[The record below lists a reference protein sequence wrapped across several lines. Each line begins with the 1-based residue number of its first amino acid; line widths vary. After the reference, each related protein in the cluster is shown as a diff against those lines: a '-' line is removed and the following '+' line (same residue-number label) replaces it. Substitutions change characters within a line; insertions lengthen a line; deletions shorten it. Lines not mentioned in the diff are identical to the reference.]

1 MKKKLLLICLCSLC
15 IAVGTTAQID
25 ITKVK
30 ADIVSDGGSD
40 SIGGE
45 TAGDNDGVIVG
56 DGDQQ
61 PDTQPAPQ
69 PASQPVPVQPPQ
81 EAETPA
87 VSQPVKSSQSKKE
100 PEKTIEPQKT
110 ENPAPPEKAEDTKI
124 VDTADQKEPEKT
136 ENPASSKE
144 PDEIENPVPSEK
156 AEDTQTVDTAD
167 QKEMQKPAETIP
179 SKEPVKEKTPAISL
193 KIIKMFGALIIGYI
207 VAAIIVLGFR
217 TVMSPL
223 VFYMSIDM
231 RYRFAAPVRLK
242 KASEG
247 YQIDITK
254 IIDRYDSST
263 FQIRFNRMVLKKL
276 QGMELTIINGEQRI
290 ASDIRSSID
299 ISI

>member
-1 MKKKLLLICLCSLC
+1 MKKKLLLICLC

-81 EAETPA
+81 ETPA
-87 VSQPVKSSQSKKE
+87 EKQPVKSSQSKKE

-110 ENPAPPEKAEDTKI
+110 EKPAPPEELEKS
-124 VDTADQKEPEKT
+124 VEPAPS
-136 ENPASSKE
+136 NE

-207 VAAIIVLGFR
+207 VAAVIVLGFR
-217 TVMSPL
+217 TVLSPL
-223 VFYMSIDM
+223 VFFMSIDM

-276 QGMELTIINGEQRI
+276 QGMDLTIINGEQRI

>member
-1 MKKKLLLICLCSLC
+1 MKKQLLLICLCSLC
-15 IAVGTTAQID
+15 IAVGTQID

-61 PDTQPAPQ
+61 PDPQPAP
-69 PASQPVPVQPPQ
+69 QPVPVQPPQ

-87 VSQPVKSSQSKKE
+87 ASQPVKSSQSKKV

-110 ENPAPPEKAEDTKI
+110 EKPAPPEELEKSAEP
-124 VDTADQKEPEKT
+124 APSKEPEKT
-136 ENPASSKE
+136 ENPAPSKE
-144 PDEIENPVPSEK
+144 PENPVPSEK
-156 AEDTQTVDTAD
+156 AEDTPTVDTAD

-207 VAAIIVLGFR
+207 VAAVIVIGFR

-231 RYRFAAPVRLK
+231 RYRFAAPIRLK

>member
-15 IAVGTTAQID
+15 IAVGTQID

-61 PDTQPAPQ
+61 PDPQPAP
-69 PASQPVPVQPPQ
+69 QPVPVQPPQ

-87 VSQPVKSSQSKKE
+87 ASQPVKSSQSKKV

-110 ENPAPPEKAEDTKI
+110 EKPAPPEELEKSAEP
-124 VDTADQKEPEKT
+124 APSKEPEKT
-136 ENPASSKE
+136 ENPAPSKE
-144 PDEIENPVPSEK
+144 PENPVPSEK
-156 AEDTQTVDTAD
+156 AEDTPTVDTAD

-231 RYRFAAPVRLK
+231 RYRLAAPVRLK
-242 KASEG
+242 KSSEG

-263 FQIRFNRMVLKKL
+263 FRVRFNRMVLKKL

>member
-1 MKKKLLLICLCSLC
+1 MKKQLLLICLCSLC
-15 IAVGTTAQID
+15 IAVGTQID

-61 PDTQPAPQ
+61 PDPQPAP
-69 PASQPVPVQPPQ
+69 QPVPVQPPQ

-87 VSQPVKSSQSKKE
+87 ASQPVKSSQSKKV

-110 ENPAPPEKAEDTKI
+110 EKPAPPEELEKSAEP
-124 VDTADQKEPEKT
+124 APSKEPEKT
-136 ENPASSKE
+136 ENPAPSKE
-144 PDEIENPVPSEK
+144 PENPVPSEK
-156 AEDTQTVDTAD
+156 AEDTPTVDTAD

-207 VAAIIVLGFR
+207 VAAVIVIGFR

-276 QGMELTIINGEQRI
+276 QGMELTIINGVQRI

>member
-15 IAVGTTAQID
+15 IAVGTQID

-61 PDTQPAPQ
+61 PDPQPAP
-69 PASQPVPVQPPQ
+69 QPVPVQPPQ

-87 VSQPVKSSQSKKE
+87 ASQPVKSSQSKKV

-110 ENPAPPEKAEDTKI
+110 EKPAPPEELEKSAEP
-124 VDTADQKEPEKT
+124 APSKEPEKT
-136 ENPASSKE
+136 ENPAPSKE
-144 PDEIENPVPSEK
+144 PENPV
-156 AEDTQTVDTAD
+156 
-167 QKEMQKPAETIP
+167 P

-207 VAAIIVLGFR
+207 VAAVIVLGFR

>member
-15 IAVGTTAQID
+15 IAAVGTTAEID
-25 ITKVK
+25 ITVK

-61 PDTQPAPQ
+61 PDPQPAP
-69 PASQPVPVQPPQ
+69 QPVPVQPPQ

-87 VSQPVKSSQSKKE
+87 EKQPVKSSQSRKE

-110 ENPAPPEKAEDTKI
+110 ENPDSPEELEKSAESAPS
-124 VDTADQKEPEKT
+124 KEPEKT
-136 ENPASSKE
+136 EKPAPSKE
-144 PDEIENPVPSEK
+144 PEKIENPSPSEK

-179 SKEPVKEKTPAISL
+179 SKEPAKEKTPAISL

-207 VAAIIVLGFR
+207 VAAVIVLGFR

-263 FQIRFNRMVLKKL
+263 FQIHFNRMVLKKL

>member
-1 MKKKLLLICLCSLC
+1 MKKKLLLICLC
-15 IAVGTTAQID
+15 IAVGTTAQMD

-61 PDTQPAPQ
+61 PDPQPAP
-69 PASQPVPVQPPQ
+69 QPVPVQPPQ

-87 VSQPVKSSQSKKE
+87 ASQPVKSSQSKKV

-110 ENPAPPEKAEDTKI
+110 EKPAPPEELEKSAEP
-124 VDTADQKEPEKT
+124 APSKEPEKT
-136 ENPASSKE
+136 ENPAPSKE
-144 PDEIENPVPSEK
+144 PENPVPSEK
-156 AEDTQTVDTAD
+156 AEDTPTVDTAD

-207 VAAIIVLGFR
+207 VAAVIVLGFR

-263 FQIRFNRMVLKKL
+263 FRVRFNRMVLKKL

>member
-1 MKKKLLLICLCSLC
+1 MKKKLLLICLC

-61 PDTQPAPQ
+61 PDPQPAP
-69 PASQPVPVQPPQ
+69 QPVPVQPPQ

-87 VSQPVKSSQSKKE
+87 ASQPVKSSQSKKV

-110 ENPAPPEKAEDTKI
+110 EKPAPPEELEKSAEP
-124 VDTADQKEPEKT
+124 APSKEPEKT
-136 ENPASSKE
+136 ENPAPSKE
-144 PDEIENPVPSEK
+144 PENPVPSEK
-156 AEDTQTVDTAD
+156 AEDTPTVDTAD

-207 VAAIIVLGFR
+207 VAAVIVIGFR

>member
-1 MKKKLLLICLCSLC
+1 MKKQLLLICLCSLC
-15 IAVGTTAQID
+15 IAVGTQID

-61 PDTQPAPQ
+61 PDPQPAP
-69 PASQPVPVQPPQ
+69 QPVPVQPPQ

-87 VSQPVKSSQSKKE
+87 ASQPVKSSQSKKV

-110 ENPAPPEKAEDTKI
+110 EKPAPPEELEKSAEP
-124 VDTADQKEPEKT
+124 APSKEPEKT
-136 ENPASSKE
+136 ENPDPSKE
-144 PDEIENPVPSEK
+144 PENPVPSEK
-156 AEDTQTVDTAD
+156 AEDTPTVDTAD

-207 VAAIIVLGFR
+207 VAAVIVIGFR

-231 RYRFAAPVRLK
+231 RYRFAAPIRLK

>member
-15 IAVGTTAQID
+15 IAAVGTTAEID
-25 ITKVK
+25 ITVK

-61 PDTQPAPQ
+61 PDPQPAP
-69 PASQPVPVQPPQ
+69 QPVPVQPPQ

-87 VSQPVKSSQSKKE
+87 ASQPVKSSQSKKV

-110 ENPAPPEKAEDTKI
+110 EKPVPPEELEKPAEPAPS
-124 VDTADQKEPEKT
+124 KEPEKT
-136 ENPASSKE
+136 ENPAPSKE
-144 PDEIENPVPSEK
+144 PENPVPSEK
-156 AEDTQTVDTAD
+156 AEDTPTVDTAD

-207 VAAIIVLGFR
+207 VAAVIVLGFR

>member
-1 MKKKLLLICLCSLC
+1 MRKKLLLICLC

-61 PDTQPAPQ
+61 PDPQPAP
-69 PASQPVPVQPPQ
+69 QPVPVQPPQ

-87 VSQPVKSSQSKKE
+87 EKQPVKSSQSRKE

-110 ENPAPPEKAEDTKI
+110 ENTDSSEGLEKSAEPAPS
-124 VDTADQKEPEKT
+124 KEPEKT
-136 ENPASSKE
+136 EKPAPSKE
-144 PDEIENPVPSEK
+144 PEKIENPDPSEK
-156 AEDTQTVDTAD
+156 AEDTKTVDTAD
-167 QKEMQKPAETIP
+167 QKEMQKPAETVP

-207 VAAIIVLGFR
+207 VAAVIVLGFR

-231 RYRFAAPVRLK
+231 RYRFAAPVKLK
-242 KASEG
+242 KSSAG

-299 ISI
+299 VSI

>member
-1 MKKKLLLICLCSLC
+1 M
-15 IAVGTTAQID
+15 D

-61 PDTQPAPQ
+61 PDPQPAP
-69 PASQPVPVQPPQ
+69 QPVPVQPPQ

-87 VSQPVKSSQSKKE
+87 ASQPVKSSQSKKV

-110 ENPAPPEKAEDTKI
+110 EKPAPPEELEKSAEP
-124 VDTADQKEPEKT
+124 APSKEPEKT
-136 ENPASSKE
+136 ENPAPSKE
-144 PDEIENPVPSEK
+144 PGNPVP
-156 AEDTQTVDTAD
+156 TVDTAD

-193 KIIKMFGALIIGYI
+193 KIIKMFGALIIGYF
-207 VAAIIVLGFR
+207 VAAVIVLGFR
-217 TVMSPL
+217 TVLSPL

-263 FQIRFNRMVLKKL
+263 FRVRFNRMVLKKL

>member
-1 MKKKLLLICLCSLC
+1 MKKKLLLICLC
-15 IAVGTTAQID
+15 IAVGTTAQMD

-87 VSQPVKSSQSKKE
+87 EKQPVKSSQSKKE
-100 PEKTIEPQKT
+100 SEKTIEPQKT
-110 ENPAPPEKAEDTKI
+110 EKPAPPEELEKSAEP
-124 VDTADQKEPEKT
+124 APSKEPEKT
-136 ENPASSKE
+136 ENPDPSKE

>member
-45 TAGDNDGVIVG
+45 NAGDNDGVIVG

-61 PDTQPAPQ
+61 PDPQPAP
-69 PASQPVPVQPPQ
+69 QPVPVQPPQ

-87 VSQPVKSSQSKKE
+87 ASQPVKSSQSKKE

-110 ENPAPPEKAEDTKI
+110 EKPAPPEESEKSAEP
-124 VDTADQKEPEKT
+124 APLKEPEKT
-136 ENPASSKE
+136 ENPDPSKE
-144 PDEIENPVPSEK
+144 PENPVPSEK
-156 AEDTQTVDTAD
+156 AEDTPTVDT
-167 QKEMQKPAETIP
+167 AETIP
-179 SKEPVKEKTPAISL
+179 SKEPVKEKTPAISQ

-207 VAAIIVLGFR
+207 VAAVIVIGFR
-217 TVMSPL
+217 TVLSPL

-242 KASEG
+242 KVLSG

-263 FQIRFNRMVLKKL
+263 FQIRFNRMVLIKL
-276 QGMELTIINGEQRI
+276 QGMDLTIINGEQRI

>member
-1 MKKKLLLICLCSLC
+1 MKKKLLLIYLCSLC

-45 TAGDNDGVIVG
+45 NAGDNDGVIVG

-61 PDTQPAPQ
+61 PDQKPAP
-69 PASQPVPVQPPQ
+69 QPVPVQPPQ

-87 VSQPVKSSQSKKE
+87 EKQPVKSSQSKNE

-110 ENPAPPEKAEDTKI
+110 EKPASPEELEKSAEPAPS
-124 VDTADQKEPEKT
+124 KEPEKT
-136 ENPASSKE
+136 EKPAPSKE
-144 PDEIENPVPSEK
+144 PQKTENPATSEK
-156 AEDTQTVDTAD
+156 AEATKGVDTAD

-179 SKEPVKEKTPAISL
+179 SKEKTPAISL

-207 VAAIIVLGFR
+207 VAAVIVLGLR

-299 ISI
+299 VSI

>member
-1 MKKKLLLICLCSLC
+1 MLFRSPPEESEKS
-15 IAVGTTAQID
+15 A
-25 ITKVK
+25 
-30 ADIVSDGGSD
+30 
-40 SIGGE
+40 E
-45 TAGDNDGVIVG
+45 
-56 DGDQQ
+56 
-61 PDTQPAPQ
+61 PAP
-69 PASQPVPVQPPQ
+69 S
-81 EAETPA
+81 
-87 VSQPVKSSQSKKE
+87 
-100 PEKTIEPQKT
+100 
-110 ENPAPPEKAEDTKI
+110 
-124 VDTADQKEPEKT
+124 KEPEKT
-136 ENPASSKE
+136 ENPAPSKE
-144 PDEIENPVPSEK
+144 PDEIENPAPS
-156 AEDTQTVDTAD
+156 D

-207 VAAIIVLGFR
+207 VAVIIVLGFR

-263 FQIRFNRMVLKKL
+263 FQIHFNRMVLKKL
-276 QGMELTIINGEQRI
+276 QGMDLTIINGEQRI

>member
-15 IAVGTTAQID
+15 IAAVGTTAEID
-25 ITKVK
+25 ITVK

-61 PDTQPAPQ
+61 PDPQPAP
-69 PASQPVPVQPPQ
+69 QPVPVQPPQ

-87 VSQPVKSSQSKKE
+87 ASQPVKSSQSKKV

-110 ENPAPPEKAEDTKI
+110 EKPAPPEELEKSAEP
-124 VDTADQKEPEKT
+124 APSKEPEKT
-136 ENPASSKE
+136 ENPAPSKE
-144 PDEIENPVPSEK
+144 PENPVPSEK
-156 AEDTQTVDTAD
+156 AEDTPTVDTAD

-207 VAAIIVLGFR
+207 VAAVIVIGFR

>member
-61 PDTQPAPQ
+61 PDPQPAP
-69 PASQPVPVQPPQ
+69 QPVPVQPPQ

-87 VSQPVKSSQSKKE
+87 ASQPVKSSQSKKV

-110 ENPAPPEKAEDTKI
+110 EKPAPPEELEKSAEP
-124 VDTADQKEPEKT
+124 APSKEPEKT
-136 ENPASSKE
+136 ENPAPSKE
-144 PDEIENPVPSEK
+144 PENPVPSEK
-156 AEDTQTVDTAD
+156 AEDTPTVDTAD

-207 VAAIIVLGFR
+207 VAAVIVLGFR

-263 FQIRFNRMVLKKL
+263 FRVRFNRMVLKKL
-276 QGMELTIINGEQRI
+276 QGMDLTIINGEQHI

-299 ISI
+299 VSI

>member
-15 IAVGTTAQID
+15 IAAVGTTAEID
-25 ITKVK
+25 ITVK

-61 PDTQPAPQ
+61 PDPQPAP
-69 PASQPVPVQPPQ
+69 QPVPVQPPQ

-87 VSQPVKSSQSKKE
+87 EKQPVKSSQSRKE

-110 ENPAPPEKAEDTKI
+110 ENPDSPEELEKSAESAPS
-124 VDTADQKEPEKT
+124 KEPEKT
-136 ENPASSKE
+136 EKPAPSKE
-144 PDEIENPVPSEK
+144 PEKIENPSPSEK

-179 SKEPVKEKTPAISL
+179 SKEPAKEKTPAISL

-207 VAAIIVLGFR
+207 VAAVIVLGFR

-231 RYRFAAPVRLK
+231 RYRFAAPVKLK
-242 KASEG
+242 KSSAG

-299 ISI
+299 VSI

>member
-1 MKKKLLLICLCSLC
+1 
-15 IAVGTTAQID
+15 
-25 ITKVK
+25 
-30 ADIVSDGGSD
+30 
-40 SIGGE
+40 
-45 TAGDNDGVIVG
+45 
-56 DGDQQ
+56 
-61 PDTQPAPQ
+61 
-69 PASQPVPVQPPQ
+69 
-81 EAETPA
+81 
-87 VSQPVKSSQSKKE
+87 
-100 PEKTIEPQKT
+100 
-110 ENPAPPEKAEDTKI
+110 
-124 VDTADQKEPEKT
+124 
-136 ENPASSKE
+136 
-144 PDEIENPVPSEK
+144 
-156 AEDTQTVDTAD
+156 
-167 QKEMQKPAETIP
+167 MQKPAETIP

-207 VAAIIVLGFR
+207 VAAVIVLGFR

>member
-15 IAVGTTAQID
+15 IAVGTQID

-61 PDTQPAPQ
+61 PDPQPAP
-69 PASQPVPVQPPQ
+69 QPVPVQPPQ

-87 VSQPVKSSQSKKE
+87 ASQPVKSSQSKKV

-110 ENPAPPEKAEDTKI
+110 EKPAPPEELEKSAEP
-124 VDTADQKEPEKT
+124 APSKEPEKT
-136 ENPASSKE
+136 ENPAPSKE
-144 PDEIENPVPSEK
+144 PENPVPSEK
-156 AEDTQTVDTAD
+156 AEDTPTVDTAD

-207 VAAIIVLGFR
+207 VAAVIVIGFR

>member
-25 ITKVK
+25 ITVK

-56 DGDQQ
+56 DGEQQPDQQ
-61 PDTQPAPQ
+61 PAP
-69 PASQPVPVQPPQ
+69 QPVPVQPQQ
-81 EAETPA
+81 EAEIPA
-87 VSQPVKSSQSKKE
+87 EKPPVKSSQSKKE

-110 ENPAPPEKAEDTKI
+110 ENPASPEESEKSAE
-124 VDTADQKEPEKT
+124 TAPSKEPKKT
-136 ENPASSKE
+136 ENPAPSKE
-144 PDEIENPVPSEK
+144 PDEIENPAPSEK
-156 AEDTQTVDTAD
+156 AEETKTIDTAD

-193 KIIKMFGALIIGYI
+193 KIIKMLGALIIGYI
-207 VAAIIVLGFR
+207 VAAVIVLGFR

-223 VFYMSIDM
+223 VFYMSIDI

-263 FQIRFNRMVLKKL
+263 FQIRFNRMALKKL

-299 ISI
+299 VSI

>member
-1 MKKKLLLICLCSLC
+1 MKKQLLLICLCSLC
-15 IAVGTTAQID
+15 IAVGTQID

-61 PDTQPAPQ
+61 PDPQPAP
-69 PASQPVPVQPPQ
+69 QPVPVQPPQ

-87 VSQPVKSSQSKKE
+87 ASQPVKSSQSKKV

-110 ENPAPPEKAEDTKI
+110 EKPAPPEELEKSAEP
-124 VDTADQKEPEKT
+124 APSKEPEKT
-136 ENPASSKE
+136 ENPAPSKE
-144 PDEIENPVPSEK
+144 PENPVPSEK
-156 AEDTQTVDTAD
+156 AEDTPTVDTAD
-167 QKEMQKPAETIP
+167 QKK
-179 SKEPVKEKTPAISL
+179 PVKEKTPAISL

-207 VAAIIVLGFR
+207 AAAVIVLGFR

-290 ASDIRSSID
+290 ASNIRSSID

>member
-1 MKKKLLLICLCSLC
+1 MKKQLLLICLCSLC
-15 IAVGTTAQID
+15 IAAVGTQID

-61 PDTQPAPQ
+61 PDPQPAP
-69 PASQPVPVQPPQ
+69 QPVPVQPPQ

-87 VSQPVKSSQSKKE
+87 ASQPVKSSQSKKV

-110 ENPAPPEKAEDTKI
+110 EKPAPPEELEKSAEP
-124 VDTADQKEPEKT
+124 APSKEPEKT
-136 ENPASSKE
+136 ENPAPSKE
-144 PDEIENPVPSEK
+144 PENPVPSEK
-156 AEDTQTVDTAD
+156 AEDTPTVDTAD

-207 VAAIIVLGFR
+207 VAAVIVLGFR

>member
-1 MKKKLLLICLCSLC
+1 MKKQLLLICLCSLC
-15 IAVGTTAQID
+15 IAVGTQID

-61 PDTQPAPQ
+61 PDPQPAP
-69 PASQPVPVQPPQ
+69 QPVPVQPPQ

-87 VSQPVKSSQSKKE
+87 ASQPVKSSQSKKE

-110 ENPAPPEKAEDTKI
+110 EKPAPPEELEKSAEP
-124 VDTADQKEPEKT
+124 APSKEPEKT
-136 ENPASSKE
+136 ENPAPSKE
-144 PDEIENPVPSEK
+144 PENPVPSEK
-156 AEDTQTVDTAD
+156 AEDTPTVDTAD

-207 VAAIIVLGFR
+207 VAAVIVIGFR

>member
-61 PDTQPAPQ
+61 PDQKPAP
-69 PASQPVPVQPPQ
+69 QPVPVQPPQ

-87 VSQPVKSSQSKKE
+87 EKQPVKSSQSRKE

-110 ENPAPPEKAEDTKI
+110 ENPDSPEELEKSAEPAPS
-124 VDTADQKEPEKT
+124 KEPEKT
-136 ENPASSKE
+136 EKPAPSKE
-144 PDEIENPVPSEK
+144 PEKIENPAPSEK

-167 QKEMQKPAETIP
+167 QKEMQKPA
-179 SKEPVKEKTPAISL
+179 ISL

-207 VAAIIVLGFR
+207 VAAVIVLGLR

-242 KASEG
+242 KASAG

-299 ISI
+299 VSI

>member
-61 PDTQPAPQ
+61 PDPQPAP
-69 PASQPVPVQPPQ
+69 QPVPVQPPQ

-87 VSQPVKSSQSKKE
+87 ASQPVKSSQSKKV

-110 ENPAPPEKAEDTKI
+110 ENPAPPEESEKSAEP
-124 VDTADQKEPEKT
+124 APSKEPEKT
-136 ENPASSKE
+136 ENPAPSKE
-144 PDEIENPVPSEK
+144 PDEIENPAPS
-156 AEDTQTVDTAD
+156 D

-207 VAAIIVLGFR
+207 VAVIIVLGFR

-263 FQIRFNRMVLKKL
+263 FQIHFNRMVLKKL
-276 QGMELTIINGEQRI
+276 QGMDLTIINGEQRI

>member
-15 IAVGTTAQID
+15 IAVGTQID

-61 PDTQPAPQ
+61 PDPQPAP
-69 PASQPVPVQPPQ
+69 QPVPVQPPQ

-87 VSQPVKSSQSKKE
+87 ASQPVKSSQSKKV

-110 ENPAPPEKAEDTKI
+110 EKPAPPEELEKSAEP
-124 VDTADQKEPEKT
+124 APSKEPEKT
-136 ENPASSKE
+136 ENPAPSKE
-144 PDEIENPVPSEK
+144 PENPVPSEK
-156 AEDTQTVDTAD
+156 AEDTPTVDTAD
-167 QKEMQKPAETIP
+167 QKEMQKPAEAIP

-207 VAAIIVLGFR
+207 VAAVIVLGFR

>member
-110 ENPAPPEKAEDTKI
+110 EKPAPPEELEKSAEP
-124 VDTADQKEPEKT
+124 APSKEPEKT
-136 ENPASSKE
+136 ENPAPSKE
-144 PDEIENPVPSEK
+144 PENPVPSEK
-156 AEDTQTVDTAD
+156 AEDTPTVDTAD

-207 VAAIIVLGFR
+207 VAAVIVLGFR

-263 FQIRFNRMVLKKL
+263 FRVRFNRMVLKKL
-276 QGMELTIINGEQRI
+276 QGMDLTIINGEQHI

-299 ISI
+299 VSI

>member
-15 IAVGTTAQID
+15 IAAVGTTAEID
-25 ITKVK
+25 ITVK

-61 PDTQPAPQ
+61 PDMQPAPQ

-87 VSQPVKSSQSKKE
+87 EKQPVKSSQSKKE

-110 ENPAPPEKAEDTKI
+110 EKPAPPEELEKSAEP
-124 VDTADQKEPEKT
+124 APSKEPEKT
-136 ENPASSKE
+136 ENPAPSKE
-144 PDEIENPVPSEK
+144 PENPVPSEK
-156 AEDTQTVDTAD
+156 AEDTPTVDTAD
-167 QKEMQKPAETIP
+167 QKEMQKPADTIP

-207 VAAIIVLGFR
+207 VAAVIVLGFR

-276 QGMELTIINGEQRI
+276 QGMELTIINGVQRI

>member
-15 IAVGTTAQID
+15 IAVGTQID

-61 PDTQPAPQ
+61 PDPQPAP
-69 PASQPVPVQPPQ
+69 QPVPVQPPQ

-87 VSQPVKSSQSKKE
+87 ASQPVKSSQSKKE

-110 ENPAPPEKAEDTKI
+110 EKPAPPEELEKSAEP
-124 VDTADQKEPEKT
+124 APSKEPEKT
-136 ENPASSKE
+136 ENPAPSKE
-144 PDEIENPVPSEK
+144 PENPP
-156 AEDTQTVDTAD
+156 TVDTAD

-231 RYRFAAPVRLK
+231 RYRLAAPVRLK
-242 KASEG
+242 KSSEG

-263 FQIRFNRMVLKKL
+263 FRVRFNRMVLKKL
-276 QGMELTIINGEQRI
+276 QGMDLTIINGEQHI

-299 ISI
+299 VSI

>member
-1 MKKKLLLICLCSLC
+1 MKKQLLLICLCSLC
-15 IAVGTTAQID
+15 IAAVGTTAEID
-25 ITKVK
+25 ITVK

-61 PDTQPAPQ
+61 PDPQPAP
-69 PASQPVPVQPPQ
+69 QPVPVQPPQ

-87 VSQPVKSSQSKKE
+87 ASQPVKSSQSKKV

-110 ENPAPPEKAEDTKI
+110 EKPAPPEELEKSAEP
-124 VDTADQKEPEKT
+124 APSKEPEKT
-136 ENPASSKE
+136 ENPAPSKE
-144 PDEIENPVPSEK
+144 PENPVPSEK
-156 AEDTQTVDTAD
+156 AEDTPTVDTAD
-167 QKEMQKPAETIP
+167 QKEMQKPAEAIP

-207 VAAIIVLGFR
+207 VAAVIVLGFR

>member
-25 ITKVK
+25 ITNVK

-45 TAGDNDGVIVG
+45 PAGDNDGVIVG

-61 PDTQPAPQ
+61 PDQKPAP
-69 PASQPVPVQPPQ
+69 QPVPVQPPQ

-87 VSQPVKSSQSKKE
+87 EKQPVKSSQSRKE

-110 ENPAPPEKAEDTKI
+110 ENPDSSEELEKSAEPAPS
-124 VDTADQKEPEKT
+124 KEPEKT
-136 ENPASSKE
+136 ANPAPSKE
-144 PDEIENPVPSEK
+144 PDEIENPAPSEK
-156 AEDTQTVDTAD
+156 AEDTKVVDTAD

-217 TVMSPL
+217 TVMFPL

-276 QGMELTIINGEQRI
+276 QGMELTIVNGEQRI

-299 ISI
+299 VSI

>member
-1 MKKKLLLICLCSLC
+1 MKKKLLLICLC

-61 PDTQPAPQ
+61 PDPQPAP
-69 PASQPVPVQPPQ
+69 QPVPVQPPQ

-87 VSQPVKSSQSKKE
+87 ASQPVKSSQSKKV

-110 ENPAPPEKAEDTKI
+110 EKPAPSEELEKSAEP
-124 VDTADQKEPEKT
+124 APSKEPEKT
-136 ENPASSKE
+136 ENPAPSKE
-144 PDEIENPVPSEK
+144 PENPVPSEK
-156 AEDTQTVDTAD
+156 AEDTPTVDTAD

-207 VAAIIVLGFR
+207 VAAVIVIGFR

>member
-1 MKKKLLLICLCSLC
+1 MKKKLLLICLC
-15 IAVGTTAQID
+15 IAVGTTAEID

-69 PASQPVPVQPPQ
+69 PASQPAPQPAPQ

-87 VSQPVKSSQSKKE
+87 EKQPVKSSQRKKE

-110 ENPAPPEKAEDTKI
+110 EKPAPPEELEKSAEP
-124 VDTADQKEPEKT
+124 APSKEPEKT
-136 ENPASSKE
+136 ENPDPSKE

-156 AEDTQTVDTAD
+156 AEDTPTVDTAD

-207 VAAIIVLGFR
+207 VAAVIVLGFR

>member
-15 IAVGTTAQID
+15 IAVGTQID

-40 SIGGE
+40 TIGGE

-61 PDTQPAPQ
+61 PDPQPAP
-69 PASQPVPVQPPQ
+69 QPVPVQPPQ

-87 VSQPVKSSQSKKE
+87 ASQPVKSSQSKKE

-110 ENPAPPEKAEDTKI
+110 EKPAPPEELEKSAEP
-124 VDTADQKEPEKT
+124 APSKEPEKT
-136 ENPASSKE
+136 ENPAPFKE
-144 PDEIENPVPSEK
+144 PENPP
-156 AEDTQTVDTAD
+156 TVDTAD

-193 KIIKMFGALIIGYI
+193 KIIKMFGALIIGYL

-231 RYRFAAPVRLK
+231 RYRLAAPVRLK
-242 KASEG
+242 KSSEG

-263 FQIRFNRMVLKKL
+263 FRVRFNRMVLKKL
-276 QGMELTIINGEQRI
+276 QGMDLTIINGEQHI

-299 ISI
+299 VSI

>member
-25 ITKVK
+25 ITVK

-69 PASQPVPVQPPQ
+69 PAPQPASQPVPVQPPQ

-87 VSQPVKSSQSKKE
+87 EKQPVKSSQSKKE
-100 PEKTIEPQKT
+100 PEKTIAPQKT
-110 ENPAPPEKAEDTKI
+110 ENPAPPEESEKSAEP
-124 VDTADQKEPEKT
+124 APSKEPEKT
-136 ENPASSKE
+136 ENPAPSKE
-144 PDEIENPVPSEK
+144 PDEIENPAPS
-156 AEDTQTVDTAD
+156 D

-207 VAAIIVLGFR
+207 VAVIIVLGFR

-263 FQIRFNRMVLKKL
+263 FQIHFNRMVLKKL
-276 QGMELTIINGEQRI
+276 QGMDLTIINGEQRI

>member
-1 MKKKLLLICLCSLC
+1 MKKKLLLICLC

-61 PDTQPAPQ
+61 PVTQPAPQ

-87 VSQPVKSSQSKKE
+87 EKQPVKSSQSKKE

-110 ENPAPPEKAEDTKI
+110 ENPAPPEESEKPAETDPSKEPEKTENPAPSKEPDEIENPAPSEKAEDTKI
-124 VDTADQKEPEKT
+124 VDTADQKEKQKT
-136 ENPASSKE
+136 
-144 PDEIENPVPSEK
+144 
-156 AEDTQTVDTAD
+156 
-167 QKEMQKPAETIP
+167 AETIP
-179 SKEPVKEKTPAISL
+179 SKKPVKEKTPAISL

-276 QGMELTIINGEQRI
+276 QGMELTIINGEQHI
-290 ASDIRSSID
+290 ASDIRTSID
-299 ISI
+299 VSI

>member
-15 IAVGTTAQID
+15 IAVGTQID

-61 PDTQPAPQ
+61 PDPQPAP
-69 PASQPVPVQPPQ
+69 QPVPVQPPQ

-87 VSQPVKSSQSKKE
+87 ASQPVKSSQSKKE

-110 ENPAPPEKAEDTKI
+110 EKPAPPEELEKSAEP
-124 VDTADQKEPEKT
+124 APSKEPEKT
-136 ENPASSKE
+136 ENPAPSKE
-144 PDEIENPVPSEK
+144 PENPP
-156 AEDTQTVDTAD
+156 TVDTAD

-193 KIIKMFGALIIGYI
+193 KIIKMFGALIIGYL

-217 TVMSPL
+217 TVLSPL

-299 ISI
+299 VSI

>member
-1 MKKKLLLICLCSLC
+1 MKKQLLLICLCSLC
-15 IAVGTTAQID
+15 IAVGTQID

-61 PDTQPAPQ
+61 PDPQPAP
-69 PASQPVPVQPPQ
+69 QPVPVQPPQ

-87 VSQPVKSSQSKKE
+87 ASQPVKSSQSKKV

-110 ENPAPPEKAEDTKI
+110 EKPAPPEELEKSAEP
-124 VDTADQKEPEKT
+124 APSKEPEKT
-136 ENPASSKE
+136 ENPAPSKE
-144 PDEIENPVPSEK
+144 PENPVPSEK
-156 AEDTQTVDTAD
+156 AEDTPTVDTAD

-231 RYRFAAPVRLK
+231 RYRFAAPIRLK